1 MLGVN
6 GYFLVIL
13 QQIINLYQYE
23 EVYFC
28 RFGFLGVQRLQQ

>member
-23 EVYFC
+23 EAIFY
-28 RFGFLGVQRLQQ
+28 RFGLYGVKRLQQ